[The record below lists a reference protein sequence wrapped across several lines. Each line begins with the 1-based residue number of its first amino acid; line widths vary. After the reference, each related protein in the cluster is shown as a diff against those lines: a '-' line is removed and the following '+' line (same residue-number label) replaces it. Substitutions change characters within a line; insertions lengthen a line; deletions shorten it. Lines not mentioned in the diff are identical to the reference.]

1 MMIYRYL
8 YIVTILIWLGPTTVA
23 AQTDKTDAAPGGE
36 LIINLTGIQTD
47 QAGQL
52 IVYLYQGEN
61 NWLESELA
69 FYDQIIRVTENDALT
84 IRLTDIPLG
93 QAFAVQ
99 IIHDRNSNGTL
110 DFQWFP
116 PKPEE
121 GVGLSNNKFRMG
133 PPDYDDAKIILNK
146 QTKTIQIDMHY

>member
-8 YIVTILIWLGPTTVA
+8 YIVTILILLSATGVA
-23 AQTDKTDAAPGGE
+23 AKTDKADATPGGE

-69 FYDQIIRVTENDALT
+69 FQNQIINVTENDALT
-84 IRLTDIPLG
+84 IRLTDVPLD
-93 QAFAVQ
+93 QAFAIQ
-99 IIHDRNSNGTL
+99 IIHDRNSNGVL

-121 GVGLSNNKFRMG
+121 GVGVSNNKFRMG
-133 PPDYDDAKIILNK
+133 PPDYNDAKIILNE
-146 QTKTIQIDMHY
+146 QTMTIQINMHY